1 MKYISL
7 FLLTL
12 FVACTD
18 TAVRK
23 ELQLTQKQLI
33 EAQAALSELEAATAE
48 TGKLVHIV
56 LFKLKPEVDE
66 GTVIAEIKKLE
77 EIPEIEELEVGPF
90 QDLGDPRALSD
101 YPLIMEMSFQDE
113 SAYQKYQAHP
123 THLALKEQL
132 GALLAGPPVT
142 YDYMKK

>member
-1 MKYISL
+1 MKYIFL
-7 FLLTL
+7 FLPTL

-18 TAVRK
+18 TAVQK

-66 GTVIAEIKKLE
+66 STVIAEIKKLE

-113 SAYQKYQAHP
+113 TAYQKYQAHP

-132 GALLAGPPVT
+132 GSLLAGPPVT
-142 YDYMKK
+142 YDYMKE